1 MIITLFSRKTAIFF
15 AEKRSKSSK
24 IYYCNIDPRPLQ
36 RVLELLLPPPG
47 FEDFRWVL
55 LAIIAGNIVT
65 CVILEDVVVEVA
77 FRKLQNWSEKSL

>member
-1 MIITLFSRKTAIFF
+1 
-15 AEKRSKSSK
+15 
-24 IYYCNIDPRPLQ
+24 
-36 RVLELLLPPPG
+36 VLELLLPPPG